1 MTAQAF
7 LVPRRSLLYMPGANA
22 RALEKAQSLDCDTII
37 FDLEDAVAP
46 DAKVLARSQVLAAL
60 EQNTYGH
67 RELVVR
73 CNGLNTPWGM
83 DDLHCFANAAIG
95 ALLFPKIESAAQIA
109 EIRDALA
116 SHGSSLPLWIMIET
130 PTAVLNLQHFAADPQ
145 VTALVMGT
153 SDLVK
158 ELRAQHTPSRDNLA
172 YALQQCVLVARHL
185 GKEIFDGVH
194 LDFRNLD
201 SLREACEA
209 GRAMGFDGKTRIHPD
224 QVSVANEV
232 FGFSGNEVSKAQAIL
247 SAWQNGLKQGQGV
260 VELDGQLIENLHAEE
275 AERVVIF
282 AHALARRT
290 SA

>member
-116 SHGSSLPLWIMIET
+116 SHGSSLPRWIMLET
-130 PTAVLNLQHFAADPQ
+130 PPAVLSLQPLAAEPQAPAPPNPEPGVPEPHQKQSHEQVTDLCVRRRQHTAADVSRQPRCGSM
-145 VTALVMGT
+145 LV
-153 SDLVK
+153 S
-158 ELRAQHTPSRDNLA
+158 H
-172 YALQQCVLVARHL
+172 
-185 GKEIFDGVH
+185 
-194 LDFRNLD
+194 
-201 SLREACEA
+201 
-209 GRAMGFDGKTRIHPD
+209 GRSNATR
-224 QVSVANEV
+224 
-232 FGFSGNEVSKAQAIL
+232 
-247 SAWQNGLKQGQGV
+247 
-260 VELDGQLIENLHAEE
+260 
-275 AERVVIF
+275 
-282 AHALARRT
+282 
-290 SA
+290 